1 MSLGSH
7 ARLDGG
13 VLVPRESVLL
23 TGATLLSPHL
33 GSQSTSVSSCPNL
46 GSLRTRGSRS
56 TRRSRLVSKQTNMQI
71 ERVFSHHHLSRR
83 LKADKECVPAGYFT
97 TGHRM
102 TADELKAVQGRL
114 WEE

>member
-23 TGATLLSPHL
+23 TGATLFSPNL

-56 TRRSRLVSKQTNMQI
+56 TRRSRLVSKQRDRQS
-71 ERVFSHHHLSRR
+71 ERVFSHHRLSRGLR
-83 LKADKECVPAGYFT
+83 ADREGLPAGYFT